1 LVHSTCCIVVENII
15 TINSFVI
22 LFVALRRNHGHN
34 IGQISKQAMDDDGDD
49 DDDYDEIRRREKV
62 ILNLGFIL

>member
-1 LVHSTCCIVVENII
+1 
-15 TINSFVI
+15 
-22 LFVALRRNHGHN
+22 LRRNHGHN

-49 DDDYDEIRRREKV
+49 DDDDEIRRREKV